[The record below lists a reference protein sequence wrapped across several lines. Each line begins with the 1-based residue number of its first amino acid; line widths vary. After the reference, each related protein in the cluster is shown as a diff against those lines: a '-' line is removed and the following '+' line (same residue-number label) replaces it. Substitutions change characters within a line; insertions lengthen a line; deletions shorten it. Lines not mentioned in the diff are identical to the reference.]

1 MPAEPRTGAS
11 AAPPNPVGSDGI
23 PEIPPNEISAD
34 QVTMHR
40 AYTEHLPHYG
50 FVKPCSPQEEI
61 DLSPNRLNPG
71 FIADEIEFGRAR
83 TQPISLFEHRR
94 WKVHHNLNK
103 KDKFFRGHDERL
115 HDGGGSATKYFRT
128 KRHWY
133 LYIRRLVTIYFVPL
147 QLGVITGLLWAN
159 IDYDNYVYVWGTD
172 DDESVDLGFSIAHH
186 PVTLHFILN
195 DIFMAFFFGIA
206 MVEIVLALLPGGA
219 LSPVAK
225 AIVPLLC
232 TLGGI
237 LGPIGVFF
245 SLMYIQKAAGA
256 FDDSQFEFSELLE
269 GWGVVVATDI
279 SIAWLI
285 ATIVFGS
292 AHTAIRFLL
301 VLAVADD
308 VGGMLIIAFFY
319 PSEHESNQWYLFMC
333 VGACLVALLLRIFKF
348 RHWLW
353 YIALAGPLAWYGL
366 LASGVHASLALCLV
380 VPFMPKYILID
391 QPPQDASEPTT
402 ATLPDPNPVTVE
414 APQRQQQTVVD
425 GKRVIEGPLEHFD
438 HDCSFFVHCGL
449 FFFAL
454 ANAGVQFTEDAF
466 GWITFNVVV
475 SLIFGKCIGIFTF
488 GSIALLIPN
497 LSLPHGMGHLH
508 LFIVG
513 VVSGVGLTVALV
525 VAHAAY
531 SQRELL
537 DQAKLGAL
545 LSLLAGP
552 IAIALGIVLKIDKVS
567 APPPSGPPAS
577 V

>member
-1 MPAEPRTGAS
+1 MISQNSPFDINASGAS
-11 AAPPNPVGSDGI
+11 DRRIGRPPNPVDSDGI
-23 PEIPPNEISAD
+23 PEIPHNEISAD
-34 QVTMHR
+34 QVTHASYRFQRYFSGQVTMHR

-61 DLSPNRLNPG
+61 DMSPNRLNPG
-71 FIADEIEFGRAR
+71 FIADEVARERFLFSRLSFFQIEFGRAR

-195 DIFMAFFFGIA
+195 DIFYGF
-206 MVEIVLALLPGGA
+206 LLRHRH
-219 LSPVAK
+219 VAK

-232 TLGGI
+232 SFTASTAAIAFNETPLPGTLGGI

-366 LASGVHASLALCLV
+366 LASGVHASLALCLGGSLHAEV
-380 VPFMPKYILID
+380 HPHRS
-391 QPPQDASEPTT
+391 ATT
-402 ATLPDPNPVTVE
+402 RRFGAD
-414 APQRQQQTVVD
+414 D
-425 GKRVIEGPLEHFD
+425 GHF
-438 HDCSFFVHCGL
+438 
-449 FFFAL
+449 
-454 ANAGVQFTEDAF
+454 
-466 GWITFNVVV
+466 
-475 SLIFGKCIGIFTF
+475 
-488 GSIALLIPN
+488 
-497 LSLPHGMGHLH
+497 
-508 LFIVG
+508 
-513 VVSGVGLTVALV
+513 
-525 VAHAAY
+525 
-531 SQRELL
+531 
-537 DQAKLGAL
+537 
-545 LSLLAGP
+545 AGP
-552 IAIALGIVLKIDKVS
+552 QPRHRRGATAAAADCC
-567 APPPSGPPAS
+567 
-577 V
+577 

>member
-1 MPAEPRTGAS
+1 DEGEAGLITTSSLLGIVEKKKNNYKSTCLERARVTQNQAWLMLVLNKPPLEFSVNPNSPFDINASGAS
-11 AAPPNPVGSDGI
+11 DRRIGRPPNPVDSDGI
-23 PEIPPNEISAD
+23 PEIPHNEISAD

-61 DLSPNRLNPG
+61 DMSPNRLNPG

-232 TLGGI
+232 
-237 LGPIGVFF
+237 
-245 SLMYIQKAAGA
+245 
-256 FDDSQFEFSELLE
+256 
-269 GWGVVVATDI
+269 
-279 SIAWLI
+279 SI
-285 ATIVFGS
+285 
-292 AHTAIRFLL
+292 TAL
-301 VLAVADD
+301 
-308 VGGMLIIAFFY
+308 
-319 PSEHESNQWYLFMC
+319 
-333 VGACLVALLLRIFKF
+333 
-348 RHWLW
+348 
-353 YIALAGPLAWYGL
+353 
-366 LASGVHASLALCLV
+366 
-380 VPFMPKYILID
+380 
-391 QPPQDASEPTT
+391 T
-402 ATLPDPNPVTVE
+402 A
-414 APQRQQQTVVD
+414 
-425 GKRVIEGPLEHFD
+425 
-438 HDCSFFVHCGL
+438 
-449 FFFAL
+449 
-454 ANAGVQFTEDAF
+454 
-466 GWITFNVVV
+466 
-475 SLIFGKCIGIFTF
+475 
-488 GSIALLIPN
+488 
-497 LSLPHGMGHLH
+497 
-508 LFIVG
+508 
-513 VVSGVGLTVALV
+513 
-525 VAHAAY
+525 
-531 SQRELL
+531 
-537 DQAKLGAL
+537 
-545 LSLLAGP
+545 
-552 IAIALGIVLKIDKVS
+552 AIALNETPL
-567 APPPSGPPAS
+567 P
-577 V
+577 